1 MRLRRASWLVAATA
15 VWLAA
20 ASPGVQEVPA
30 PACAKCKDIARMQRE
45 LDQQKA
51 ARDAFRE
58 FTYDAQGKEGMRRVK
73 TIQELQTAHAA
84 LFGQMMNGGRK
95 AKGKGRIVAK
105 PALGTNAPECT
116 IVEYVSGKE
125 IPLDE
130 AKYRKKECL
139 FADYLIE
146 HEKKHVEQCEKAKAA
161 GLLSTWEDPVVAAE
175 REVRAYQKAID
186 FLEAQLASLRA
197 SCHVAMS
204 GVRVPPDQALAAAS
218 GLSDLQRQAQLA
230 AQALKKGWS

>member
-1 MRLRRASWLVAATA
+1 MKPRRSGLLLAATA
-15 VWLAA
+15 AWLAA
-20 ASPGVQEVPA
+20 ASHGAQQVPA

-45 LDQQKA
+45 LDQQKV

-73 TIQELQTAHAA
+73 SIQELQAAHAA
-84 LFGQMMNGGRK
+84 LFGQMMNGGK
-95 AKGKGRIVAK
+95 KSKGKGRIVAK

-116 IVEYVSGKE
+116 IVEYVAGGE
-125 IPLDE
+125 VPLDE
-130 AKYRKKECL
+130 EEYRKKECL

-146 HEKKHVEQCEKAKAA
+146 HEKKHVEQCERAKAE

-186 FLEAQLASLRA
+186 LLEAQLASLRA
-197 SCHVAMS
+197 SCHVTMS
-204 GVRVPPDQALAAAS
+204 GPPSHPDQALASAS
-218 GLSDLQRQAQLA
+218 DLSDLQRQARLA

>member
-1 MRLRRASWLVAATA
+1 MRPRHSSLLLAATA

-20 ASPGVQEVPA
+20 ASFGAQPVPA
-30 PACAKCKDIARMQRE
+30 PDCAKCKDIARMQRE
-45 LDQQKA
+45 LDQQKV

-58 FTYDAQGKEGMRRVK
+58 FTYDAQGKEGMQRVK
-73 TIQELQTAHAA
+73 SIRELQAAHAA
-84 LFGQMMNGGRK
+84 LFAQMMNGGK
-95 AKGKGRIVAK
+95 KPKGKGGIVAK

-116 IVEYVSGKE
+116 MVEYVDGRE
-125 IPLDE
+125 IPLNE
-130 AKYRKKECL
+130 EQYKKKECL

-146 HEKKHVEQCEKAKAA
+146 HEKKHVEQCERAKAE

-186 FLEAQLASLRA
+186 LLEAQLASLRA
-197 SCHVAMS
+197 GCQVAMS
-204 GVRVPPDQALAAAS
+204 GPKAPPDQALASAS
-218 GLSDLQRQAQLA
+218 GLSDLQRQARLA